1 MSREIITQNH
11 QTLVQVLERVSRR
24 TFNPT
29 ASNMARR
36 MLQTIQGCTSS
47 KLVGVSYDRGL
58 PFVGY
63 AKDRAFLYDLSR
75 RKMAPIGRFYK
86 LYIDSNVTQSERDAF
101 ELQVVNA
108 AEHLGQFC
116 PNQDYNRRDGVVPA
130 GTLARREAAARAQDR
145 SAIRRCDDEGDW

>member
-29 ASNMARR
+29 AANMARR

-86 LYIDSNVTQSERDAF
+86 LYVDGNVTQEQRDVF
-101 ELQVVNA
+101 EMQVVNA

-116 PNQDYNRRDGVVPA
+116 PNKDYDRRDGVVPA
-130 GTLARREAAARAQDR
+130 GTLARREAVRNAEVRR
-145 SAIRRCDDEGDW
+145 TVRCDDDGDW